1 MIARRIRIDGDDLDV
16 LRALGADP
24 LDVFADEMAGI
35 VVAIVFGALLAVGVA
50 VALSPIAPSG
60 PSAPSTLPPGSTLI
74 GRCSTL
80 GVLGLVVLLTAFASW
95 TAYRS
100 SPHRQLLRQRLARRS
115 GSKTVSTLASAGLS
129 APGVVG
135 VRMALEPGEGRAAVP
150 VRSVMVGAALAVALV
165 MATITFGSSLSTL
178 VNHPPLYGW
187 NWTYILNQ
195 VGVGGAT
202 CPHRL

>member
-1 MIARRIRIDGDDLDV
+1 MGPVRAVYPSPGFDLDWPV
-16 LRALGADP
+16 L
-24 LDVFADEMAGI
+24 
-35 VVAIVFGALLAVGVA
+35 
-50 VALSPIAPSG
+50 
-60 PSAPSTLPPGSTLI
+60 
-74 GRCSTL
+74 TL

-100 SPHRQLLRQRLARRS
+100 SPHRQILRQRLVSRS

-187 NWTYILNQ
+187 NSTYILNRSAKE
-195 VGVGGAT
+195 GLT